1 MCDSKTLFQT
11 MAMEKG
17 KGKKKK
23 KTNISLF
30 FSVGYMLRDAQK
42 SRSYRRFDLATKY

>member
-1 MCDSKTLFQT
+1 